1 MQSASHT
8 LIPVNESK
16 EQNSRQE
23 VNQRTRNDQAT
34 HDKRKKKKQTNKKK
48 TRKVTPLCFSI
59 IINGLGLVQELK
71 ERDKILSVKKKVASR
86 SSHCPERT
94 AFIWRLHRAVYS
106 YIFRL
111 K

>member
-8 LIPVNESK
+8 LIPVNEAK

-23 VNQRTRNDQAT
+23 VNQRTRNDEAT
-34 HDKRKKKKQTNKKK
+34 HDKTKKKN
-48 TRKVTPLCFSI
+48 RKVTPLCFSI
-59 IINGLGLVQELK
+59 IINGLGLVQGLK

>member
-1 MQSASHT
+1 M
-8 LIPVNESK
+8 I
-16 EQNSRQE
+16 
-23 VNQRTRNDQAT
+23 
-34 HDKRKKKKQTNKKK
+34 KQKQQQQKN
-48 TRKVTPLCFSI
+48 RKVTPLCFSI

-71 ERDKILSVKKKVASR
+71 ERDKTLSVKKKVASR

>member
-34 HDKRKKKKQTNKKK
+34 HDKRKKKTTKQKKNEK
-48 TRKVTPLCFSI
+48 SLPSAFPLLLMAWDWYK
-59 IINGLGLVQELK
+59 N
-71 ERDKILSVKKKVASR
+71 
-86 SSHCPERT
+86 
-94 AFIWRLHRAVYS
+94 
-106 YIFRL
+106 
-111 K
+111 

>member
-16 EQNSRQE
+16 EQNSRQV

-34 HDKRKKKKQTNKKK
+34 HDKRKKKNKQTKK

-59 IINGLGLVQELK
+59 IINGLGLVQEVK
-71 ERDKILSVKKKVASR
+71 ERDKTLSVKKKVVFR
-86 SSHCPERT
+86 SSRCPERT
-94 AFIWRLHRAVYS
+94 AFIWRLYRAVYS
-106 YIFRL
+106 YIFTL

>member
-8 LIPVNESK
+8 LIPVNEAK
-16 EQNSRQE
+16 EKNSPQV
-23 VNQRTRNDQAT
+23 VNQRTRNYQAT
-34 HDKRKKKKQTNKKK
+34 HDKTEKNKNEKRKI
-48 TRKVTPLCFSI
+48 TPLSFPI

-106 YIFRL
+106 YIFTL

>member
-16 EQNSRQE
+16 EQNSHQV
-23 VNQRTRNDQAT
+23 VNQRTINDQAT
-34 HDKRKKKKQTNKKK
+34 HDKTKKK
-48 TRKVTPLCFSI
+48 TKQKNQKVTPLCFSI
-59 IINGLGLVQELK
+59 VINGLGLVQELK

>member
-1 MQSASHT
+1 MQSTSHT

-16 EQNSRQE
+16 EQNSHQV

-34 HDKRKKKKQTNKKK
+34 HDKTKKKNIKQKN
-48 TRKVTPLCFSI
+48 RKVTPLCFSI
-59 IINGLGLVQELK
+59 VINGLGLVQELK
-71 ERDKILSVKKKVASR
+71 ERDKTLSVKKKVASR

-94 AFIWRLHRAVYS
+94 AFIRRLYRTVYS
-106 YIFRL
+106 FIFTL

>member
-34 HDKRKKKKQTNKKK
+34 HDKRKKKQPNKKK
-48 TRKVTPLCFSI
+48 RKVTPLCFSI

-94 AFIWRLHRAVYS
+94 AFIRRLYRTVYS
-106 YIFRL
+106 FIFTL

>member
-16 EQNSRQE
+16 EQNSRQV
-23 VNQRTRNDQAT
+23 VNQRTRNDEAT
-34 HDKRKKKKQTNKKK
+34 HDKTEKK
-48 TRKVTPLCFSI
+48 TRKLTPLCFSI

-94 AFIWRLHRAVYS
+94 AFIWRLYRAVYS
-106 YIFRL
+106 YIFTL